1 MEAKRELYI
10 WKHENE
16 LDLLKEVLVEQP
28 HRHVTG
34 SKERGAVWE
43 RIAKNLNKTQGL
55 KVTKRSVRKR
65 FDKLYTQF
73 QEREKKEKRDSGI
86 EVEYD
91 EKHRVLTD
99 YHELIVGW
107 ESERQ
112 EKSDDEKVMAGEM
125 RKQATKRLSTTKRRK
140 EKENAEEGEPGP
152 LKRKSHKTLVDIT
165 EQSISARKEEKNR
178 EFEIRANELK
188 QQEHFHNL
196 LLQQQQHFQQQ

>member
-1 MEAKRELYI
+1 MEAKRELFV

-43 RIAKNLNKTQGL
+43 KIAKNLNETQGL

-86 EVEYD
+86 EVEYG

-107 ESERQ
+107 ENERQ

-125 RKQATKRLSTTKRRK
+125 RKQVTERLGTTKRGK
-140 EKENAEEGEPGP
+140 EKKCRRRGART
-152 LKRKSHKTLVDIT
+152 LKAKIP
-165 EQSISARKEEKNR
+165 
-178 EFEIRANELK
+178 
-188 QQEHFHNL
+188 
-196 LLQQQQHFQQQ
+196 